1 MNSVGKQTIQ
11 TASLKKDM
19 TEPLNT
25 ACRQFNDLIIYN
37 RLKLLPKVDIHR
49 HFEGSLRI
57 NTLSEIAMMFNLDLP
72 SDPRLLAPMVQMID
86 EKPDPH
92 RFLAKFG
99 TLRKF
104 YQSPSIIKR
113 IAYEVVADAAMDN
126 VKYLELR
133 FSPQALA
140 SQRDFPLEEVTD
152 WVMESV
158 QEAAEDFDITVN
170 LIITLVRHDPL
181 FLAERVAAIAMDRK
195 GRGIVG
201 LDLAGDEINYSAD
214 LFTDIFREAKQ
225 EGLKITIHAGEWM
238 GAETVKQAVVDLN
251 ADRIGHGVRAIE
263 DDAVLN
269 LLRER
274 NIPLEM
280 SLASNEQ
287 TASVPSIAEHP
298 LKTLMM
304 SGIKVTIN
312 TDDPSI
318 CAVTM
323 TDELALA
330 ADRLKMNFMLLYG
343 LTWNGLNAAFISEP
357 KRDEL
362 KRYIQRTWAEI
373 GELEMNPTKRGI
385 KTPI

>member
-1 MNSVGKQTIQ
+1 MNSIENQTIQ
-11 TASLKKDM
+11 QTVSKVDTTK
-19 TEPLNT
+19 PLNT

-57 NTLSEIAMMFNLDLP
+57 NTLAEIARMFKMDVP
-72 SDPRLLAPMVQMID
+72 SDPALLAPMVQMIGED
-86 EKPDPH
+86 PDPH

-99 TLRKF
+99 ILRKF
-104 YQSPSIIKR
+104 YQSPTIIKR

-140 SQRDFPLEEVTD
+140 AQRGFALEDVTD
-152 WVMESV
+152 WVIESV
-158 QEAAEDFDITVN
+158 REAAEDFNITVN
-170 LIITLVRHDPL
+170 LIVTLVRHDPL
-181 FLAERVAAIAMDRK
+181 CQAQRVAEIAMSRK

-201 LDLAGDEINYSAD
+201 LDLAGDEINYPAD
-214 LFTDIFREAKQ
+214 LFTDIFREARQ

-238 GAETVKQAVVDLN
+238 GAETVKQAIVDIN
-251 ADRIGHGVRAIE
+251 ADRIGHGVRAME
-263 DDAVLN
+263 DEAVLD

-274 NIPLEM
+274 QIPLEM

-298 LKTLMM
+298 LKKFLMH
-304 SGIKVTIN
+304 GIKVTIN

-330 ADRLKMNFMLLYG
+330 ADRLKMNFMLLYS
-343 LTWNGLNAAFISEP
+343 LTWNGLDAAFISED
-357 KRDEL
+357 KRNEL
-362 KRYIQRTWAEI
+362 KKYIQKSWAEI
-373 GELEMNPTKRGI
+373 GELEMDPAKRGI
-385 KTPI
+385 QSPI